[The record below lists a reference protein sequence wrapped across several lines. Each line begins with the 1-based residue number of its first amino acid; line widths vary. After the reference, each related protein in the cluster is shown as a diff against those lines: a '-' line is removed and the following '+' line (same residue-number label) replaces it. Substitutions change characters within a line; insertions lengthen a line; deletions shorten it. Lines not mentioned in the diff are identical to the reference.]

1 MILPRYYFEGDFQQF
16 EDLIENCKLES
27 VEIKKGIELK
37 YLSQRKSIYIKNG
50 MVKLSICN
58 EEGNESVVMFAGK
71 GIIYPV
77 TCLEEQFTIE
87 QFMSLKTV
95 LDTEIIVFPKEKI
108 LELIHINS
116 EFAVAAINFNS
127 KTINSLLTKNILG
140 GYENSE
146 QSVCSFLYS
155 YIIYNPNN
163 NNNNI
168 VDFTQ
173 EEIASVVG
181 ISRMQVTRILGSLRA
196 KGIVKTIRGK
206 VIVLEIE
213 MLKDNCA
220 SIIKEV

>member
-1 MILPRYYFEGDFQQF
+1 MILPRYYFEGDFQPF
-16 EDLIENCKLES
+16 EDWIENCKLER
-27 VEIKKGIELK
+27 VKIKKGNVLK
-37 YLSQRKSIYIKNG
+37 YLNQKNSVYIKNG

-95 LDTEIIVFPKEKI
+95 LDTEIMVFPKEKI

-116 EFAVAAINFNS
+116 DFAVAAINFNS

-155 YIIYNPNN
+155 YIIYNPNH
-163 NNNNI
+163 NNI

-173 EEIASVVG
+173 DEIASVAG